1 MKIKYIIA
9 PLVMAFMFF
18 TSTNVGFTVPLQE
31 DEGFT
36 ESQQRTASKSI
47 GFSPVSQELHLTP
60 GEPYTDKVTVWHQA
74 EGDMEYTITIR
85 GFKQIEGY
93 PGTAVLLSEE
103 EEMASTTSAAS
114 WFRIETTEV
123 VVPPNHNFEL
133 NYLIEVPE
141 DAASGEYYAQI
152 FFHSEQ
158 ERLPA
163 QDTTMAYSNIAG
175 GPTFLIRTGDELD
188 EDISLL
194 EFQTTHK
201 FYENPDITFNTSL
214 QNTGNVHVKPTGIIV
229 LTNMFGQEL
238 ATIEF
243 NPTRKA
249 LIRDS
254 VATYIS
260 EWESNYLLTD
270 EGKLAI
276 GPITAEL
283 TLYYKSESPG
293 YHPITAETDFWI
305 FQWKLALA
313 ILGAIVL
320 LVWTTKAIKK
330 PKKVKVEDVK
340 QEEAKVHIVE
350 DTPMKEDNEM
360 PTEEKKDS
368 F

>member
-1 MKIKYIIA
+1 MKIKYVIA
-9 PLVMAFMFF
+9 PLAIALMLFASIQSVVA
-18 TSTNVGFTVPLQE
+18 QE
-31 DEGFT
+31 EG
-36 ESQQRTASKSI
+36 ASKSI
-47 GFSPVSQELHLTP
+47 GFSPVSQELHITP
-60 GEPYTDKVTVWHQA
+60 GEPYTDKITVWHQS
-74 EGDMEYTITIR
+74 ETDMEYTITIR

-114 WFRIETTEV
+114 WFHIETTEV
-123 VVPPNHNFEL
+123 VVPPQHNFEL

-158 ERLPA
+158 EQLPA
-163 QDTTMAYSNIAG
+163 QDTTVAYSNIAG
-175 GPTFLIRTGDELD
+175 GPTFLIRTGDEME
-188 EDISLL
+188 EDVNLL
-194 EFQTTHK
+194 EFQSTHK
-201 FYENPDITFNTSL
+201 FYEEPNITFSTSV

-254 VATYIS
+254 IATYIS

-313 ILGAIVL
+313 ILGAIVI
-320 LVWTTKAIKK
+320 LVWTLKAVKK
-330 PKKVKVEDVK
+330 PKKAKVTDSA
-340 QEEAKVHIVE
+340 EEKVHIVN
-350 DTPMKEDNEM
+350 DTPTTEDKPNEGQNEM